1 MVLPFRPCSCR
12 HNIPYHHC
20 HWKQCRLISGV
31 QRRGVQPF
39 DTPFAYAGEFRV
51 GSFELRAPIGGETI
65 GSDLRT
71 PKFVY

>member
-12 HNIPYHHC
+12 HNISYY

-39 DTPFAYAGEFRV
+39 DTPLAYAGEFRV
-51 GSFELRAPIGGETI
+51 GSYELHPPIGGETI

-71 PKFVY
+71 SKFVY

>member
-1 MVLPFRPCSCR
+1 MVLSFCPCSFR
-12 HNIPYHHC
+12 HNIPYH

-31 QRRGVQPF
+31 RRRGVQPF
-39 DTPFAYAGEFRV
+39 DTPLAYAGEFRV

-71 PKFVY
+71 GKFVY